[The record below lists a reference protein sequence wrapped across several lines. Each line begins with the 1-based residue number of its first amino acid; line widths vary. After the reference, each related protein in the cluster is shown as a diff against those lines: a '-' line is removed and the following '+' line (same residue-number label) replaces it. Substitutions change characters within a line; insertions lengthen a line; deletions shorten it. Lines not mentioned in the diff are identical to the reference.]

1 MGGITTGVGLFS
13 GIDSASL
20 IDQLISAQSR
30 PIILAQNRVFEL
42 RQQQAAYLDIN
53 SRLSAFKTAAESFR
67 VGNIFST
74 RSSASNNESVLTAT
88 ASSAAIAGSYNF
100 VVDRLVTTQQLLT
113 RGFADLD
120 STSIGLD
127 SLTFESEDARLDSN
141 TPLADLN
148 NGDGIRRGVISVNG
162 TDVDLSRVGTT
173 QEVLDLISEVPG
185 VSARVEND
193 HFVLTGITTL
203 SQETGAGILESF
215 GLNEYSG
222 VAADQ
227 VGTSVY
233 GIQSNTSLASLNDG
247 RGVDIRVIS
256 GTDVE
261 DFTIIV
267 NPGDPDEAEVRIRIG
282 EVEGPL
288 FDDEGDPILN
298 DDDPPTQISGVIEG
312 AVSTVGGV
320 IDRINSALT
329 DAGFTE
335 FTASINTTSG
345 GIDIV
350 DGLGRDFDIDNFTNG
365 DGSGEVTTAEDLGL
379 TGSFSGTANGTRI
392 LAGLNTKLVSSLNGR
407 DGLDGSD
414 GVLDFATQSGSTF
427 SINVGGLDD
436 VNDIINTINNDIGN
450 NGSVVASINAQG
462 TGIQI
467 VDTTTGVNTFTISGT
482 NGSDTAVAL
491 GVDGSYDDG
500 TAAGSNLQLAYIG
513 NATLLDD
520 LNNGEGI
527 GTGTFEI
534 IDSYNQ
540 RAEISIR
547 NSDNTIA
554 DLVKAINSS
563 GLDIIARINDNG
575 DGIAIEED
583 PNAVDDLGDP
593 RPPGANTISVA
604 DINGSVASKLGLE
617 GEATGTDADNFIN
630 GSFEKTVEFDS
641 DATLSDIRNA
651 INAANVGVSASILNT
666 GIGSSPFRLNLS
678 SERTGGDG
686 RFLIDSGDF
695 DLGITV
701 LDEGNDARVFFGSA
715 DPATGVLLT
724 SSVNQLD
731 GIIQGVTI
739 DLHSSSDEAVQL
751 SVTTDTA
758 TIESKVSEFV
768 TAFNS
773 VIEGIDF
780 RTRYDD
786 ETEERGILLGD
797 STLLNLRNGLYSQLR
812 STNDGFSDTF
822 NRLNEVGITVGSGGK
837 LEFDAED
844 FRDAYAAD
852 PEAVEALFTRQELES
867 NDDDDPNT
875 IDEPTFS
882 TLSVLGQLEEFA
894 DVYVTNIGGV
904 LQSRGNALDSQIS
917 LQEDR
922 IEAIQLSLENKR
934 VILARQFLAMEQAI
948 GAFQTQGSSLSQ
960 LAALG

>member
-1 MGGITTGVGLFS
+1 MGGITSGIGLFS
-13 GIDSASL
+13 GIDTASL

-30 PIILAQNRVFEL
+30 PIILAQNRVFQL
-42 RQQQAAYLDIN
+42 QQQQAAYLDIN
-53 SRLSAFKTAAESFR
+53 SRLNAFKSAASSFR
-67 VGNIFST
+67 VADIFSS
-74 RSSASNNESVLTAT
+74 RGVASNNESVLTAT
-88 ASSAAIAGSYNF
+88 ASNSAVAGSYNF

-120 STSIGLD
+120 STAVGLD
-127 SLTFESEDARLDSN
+127 SLTFESEAARLDSD

-148 NGDGIRRGVISVNG
+148 NGDGIKRGVITVNG
-162 TDVDLSRVGTT
+162 TEVDLSRVSTT

-193 HFVLTGITTL
+193 HFVISGVTSLA
-203 SQETGAGILESF
+203 QETNAGILESL
-215 GLNEYSG
+215 GLDEYSG
-222 VAADQ
+222 AAADQ

-233 GIQSNTSLASLNDG
+233 GIQTNTSLASLNDG
-247 RGVDIRVIS
+247 RGVQVRQTS
-256 GTDVE
+256 GQGVE
-261 DFTIIV
+261 DFTITIDGDEV
-267 NPGDPDEAEVRIRIG
+267 NIRIG
-282 EVEGPL
+282 EIEGPL
-288 FDDEGDPILN
+288 FDDEGDPIMN
-298 DDDPPTQISGVIEG
+298 DEDPPVQEIGVVEG
-312 AVSTVGGV
+312 AVSTIGGV
-320 IDRINSALT
+320 INRMNSAL
-329 DAGFTE
+329 DEAGYTE
-335 FTASINTTSG
+335 FNASINATSG

-350 DGLGRDFDIDNFTNG
+350 DSLGGREFVIENFSN
-365 DGSGEVTTAEDLGL
+365 SAGEITTAEDLGL
-379 TGSFSGTANGTRI
+379 VGTYTGTANGTRI

-407 DGLDGSD
+407 SGLDGTDGDLYFETQDGSD
-414 GVLDFATQSGSTF
+414 FT
-427 SINVGGLDD
+427 INVGGLND
-436 VNDIINTINNDIGN
+436 VNDIINTINNDVGN
-450 NGSVVASINAQG
+450 GGRVFASINPEG

-467 VDTTTGVNTFTISGT
+467 VDSSTGGDTFTIYGT
-482 NGSDTAVAL
+482 NGSDSATAL
-491 GVDGSYDDG
+491 GIAGSFDDG
-500 TAAGSNLQLAYIG
+500 TAAGSNLQLAYIS

-534 IDSYNQ
+534 VDSYNN
-540 RAEISIR
+540 RAEIRIS

-554 DLVKAINSS
+554 DLVKAINGS

-575 DGIAIEED
+575 DGIAIYED
-583 PNAVDDLGDP
+583 ENAVDDQGDP
-593 RPPGANTISVA
+593 RPPGANPISVA
-604 DINGSVASKLGLE
+604 DITGSVASKLGLE
-617 GEATGTDADNFIN
+617 GEASGTDADNFVN
-630 GSFEKTVEFDS
+630 GSFEKTINFDS

-666 GIGSSPFRLNLS
+666 GIGASPFRLNLS

-686 RFLIDSGDF
+686 RFLLDSAGF
-695 DLGITV
+695 DLGITT
-701 LDEGNDARVFFGSA
+701 LDEGNDARVFFGSS

-739 DLHSSSDEAVQL
+739 DLHSSSDDAVQL

-768 TAFNS
+768 ASFNS
-773 VIEGIDF
+773 VVEGIDF

-812 STNDGFSDTF
+812 STNDGFSDTYDQ
-822 NRLNEVGITVGSGGK
+822 LTQVGISVGSGGK
-837 LEFDAED
+837 LEFDTSA
-844 FRDAYAAD
+844 FREAYSAD

-867 NDDDDPNT
+867 NDDGDPNT

-882 TLSVLGQLEEFA
+882 TLSVLGQLEAFA
-894 DVYVTNIGGV
+894 DSYVSGISGV
-904 LQSRGNALDSQIS
+904 LQSRGTALDSQIT
-917 LQEDR
+917 LQESR
-922 IEAIQLSLENKR
+922 IASIQESLENKR
-934 VILARQFLAMEQAI
+934 VILSRQFLAMEQAI